1 MLGHSG
7 DTMQNILS
15 NKNAVI
21 TGARRGIGRAT
32 VEVFAKNGAN
42 IWACAREQNDEFEA
56 DMKAVSEKYGVEIW
70 PVYFDATNE
79 AQVKQAVQVIRQKK
93 KDVDILAAIAGVAGD
108 KTSFPMSAMKNIRYV
123 LETNYFAVTLLT
135 QYVVRLMIRQNK
147 GSIIYISSIAGLDG
161 TPSQYAYASSKAALI
176 GAMKNL
182 SREVAANHIR
192 VNAVAPGM
200 IETAMG
206 REIEETLRDE
216 TLSKVIM
223 KRMGKP
229 EEVANAIAFLASDM
243 ASYITGQVI
252 RVDGGM

>member
-1 MLGHSG
+1 
-7 DTMQNILS
+7 
-15 NKNAVI
+15 
-21 TGARRGIGRAT
+21 
-32 VEVFAKNGAN
+32 
-42 IWACAREQNDEFEA
+42 
-56 DMKAVSEKYGVEIW
+56 MKAVSEKYGVEIW
-70 PVYFDATNE
+70 PVYFDVTNE
-79 AQVKQAVQVIRQKK
+79 AQVKQAVQAIRRQK

-108 KTSFPMSAMKNIRYV
+108 KTSFPMSGMANIRYV
-123 LETNYFAVTLLT
+123 LETNYLAVTLLT

-182 SREVAANHIR
+182 SREVAANNIR

-200 IETAMG
+200 IETDMG
-206 REIEETLRDE
+206 NEIEETLKAE
-216 TLSKVIM
+216 MLSKVIM

-252 RVDGGM
+252 RVDGGVTW